1 MMYVGCGGRKRW
13 RFCGLWDVIRLVTIA
28 VLCVCVEGGQELEM
42 DEDSLRLW
50 LHMAV
55 GRRAEGEASAK
66 TLNSFRLASIAA
78 SH

>member
-1 MMYVGCGGRKRW
+1 METLRFVKCDSVGDDC
-13 RFCGLWDVIRLVTIA
+13 

>member
-1 MMYVGCGGRKRW
+1 M
-13 RFCGLWDVIRLVTIA
+13 IRLVTIA
-28 VLCVCVEGGQELEM
+28 VLCVYALKG
-42 DEDSLRLW
+42 DRNWKWTEDSLRLW

-66 TLNSFRLASIAA
+66 TLNSVRLASIAA